1 MKVRLTHLAFL
12 TALVLPAFLGKASK
26 ACGWL
31 GFSDGVW

>member
-12 TALVLPAFLGKASK
+12 TALVLPVFLGKAG
-26 ACGWL
+26 GWL